1 MSRRN
6 SFIWKIVYIVAICIL
21 LGGLVFSSNDL
32 TRRRKQHGLSQTELG
47 QIDPT
52 SEAIKLASF
61 GMRGVAAN
69 ILWGKANRYQMKK
82 DWTNLSATL
91 EQITRVQPNF
101 ISVWKFQAWNL
112 SYNVSVQFDD
122 FRQRYHW
129 VIRGLEF
136 LKKGIDYNEREPL
149 LYSEVGRFT
158 SQKIGRAD
166 EHKQFRRL
174 FKEDNDYHGSRPVGL
189 RDNWLVGKEWYLKA
203 ERLLET
209 AGISMKG
216 RSPLM
221 IYSDAPMCQMYYAEG
236 LEKDGFFGET
246 AKLEWIKASKEW
258 SDYGNRQIAT
268 TFEDVPFIRLG
279 DQEALEEEVRG
290 LFDQLEPLMATQREQ
305 LKQEKLAQLTDEQR
319 EVLEIPSSERSS
331 AQQKLAEEAEGQIEV
346 DPEEIAR
353 RLEGDERA
361 QAVKLIKQMALK
373 NREIKVISQ
382 YYREPVN
389 FEYWKLRSE
398 VEQNDVT
405 LSARKSIYQANQA
418 FADADLGLARKFYD
432 EGFKAWR
439 EVLDKYP
446 QLLGQPTFISDLGD
460 VIKVYRRL
468 LDLREEDF
476 PTPFILEDVVERT
489 KDNF

>member
-189 RDNWLVGKEWYLKA
+189 RDNWLVGKE
-203 ERLLET
+203 
-209 AGISMKG
+209 
-216 RSPLM
+216 
-221 IYSDAPMCQMYYAEG
+221 
-236 LEKDGFFGET
+236 
-246 AKLEWIKASKEW
+246 
-258 SDYGNRQIAT
+258 
-268 TFEDVPFIRLG
+268 
-279 DQEALEEEVRG
+279 
-290 LFDQLEPLMATQREQ
+290 
-305 LKQEKLAQLTDEQR
+305 
-319 EVLEIPSSERSS
+319 
-331 AQQKLAEEAEGQIEV
+331 
-346 DPEEIAR
+346 
-353 RLEGDERA
+353 
-361 QAVKLIKQMALK
+361 
-373 NREIKVISQ
+373 
-382 YYREPVN
+382 
-389 FEYWKLRSE
+389 
-398 VEQNDVT
+398 
-405 LSARKSIYQANQA
+405 
-418 FADADLGLARKFYD
+418 
-432 EGFKAWR
+432 
-439 EVLDKYP
+439 
-446 QLLGQPTFISDLGD
+446 
-460 VIKVYRRL
+460 
-468 LDLREEDF
+468 
-476 PTPFILEDVVERT
+476 
-489 KDNF
+489 